1 MRRLRRRGVKAWQ
14 RAASILGAV
23 LGALALYVILGVSI
37 LSGNGKPS
45 GSGGGGAG

>member
-1 MRRLRRRGVKAWQ
+1 MKFWQ

-23 LGALALYVILGVSI
+23 LGALVLYVVVGVSI

-45 GSGGGGAG
+45 GSGGGGSAW

>member
-1 MRRLRRRGVKAWQ
+1 MKFWQ

-23 LGALALYVILGVSI
+23 LGALVLYVVLGVSI
-37 LSGNGKPS
+37 LTGNGRPS

>member
-1 MRRLRRRGVKAWQ
+1 MKAWQ

-23 LGALALYVILGVSI
+23 LGALVLYVILGVVI
-37 LSGNGKPS
+37 LAGNGKPS